1 MPPGS
6 VPQFKYRVVHLQK
19 LARRPW
25 QELPL
30 VLGAIARCESNPTV
44 DEVRGVVT
52 RLHEQLPKR
61 KGQALRRTLS
71 HYFTGYFLPKHLPG
85 EDIPLLDKLEDVEE
99 LMNKRAVLWYEQWR
113 QEGKEEGI
121 REGIERGRQ
130 EGIQLGRQ
138 EGIEQGRR
146 QGEIEL
152 LLRLLRRK
160 FGSVPRNIQARVR
173 DAQPDQLL
181 EWGER
186 LVIASSLGEIFQ

>member
-1 MPPGS
+1 
-6 VPQFKYRVVHLQK
+6 
-19 LARRPW
+19 
-25 QELPL
+25 
-30 VLGAIARCESNPTV
+30 
-44 DEVRGVVT
+44 
-52 RLHEQLPKR
+52 
-61 KGQALRRTLS
+61 
-71 HYFTGYFLPKHLPG
+71 
-85 EDIPLLDKLEDVEE
+85 
-99 LMNKRAVLWYEQWR
+99 MNKRAVLWYEQWR

-121 REGIERGRQ
+121 REGIERGRQEGIQLGRQ

>member
-1 MPPGS
+1 
-6 VPQFKYRVVHLQK
+6 
-19 LARRPW
+19 
-25 QELPL
+25 
-30 VLGAIARCESNPTV
+30 
-44 DEVRGVVT
+44 
-52 RLHEQLPKR
+52 
-61 KGQALRRTLS
+61 LS

-85 EDIPLLDKLEDVEE
+85 EDIRLLDKLEDVEE

-138 EGIEQGRR
+138 EGLQLGRQEGIEQGRR

-152 LLRLLRRK
+152 LLRQLRRR
-160 FGSVPRNIQARVR
+160 FGSVPETIEVRLR
-173 DAQPDQLL
+173 DADPNQLL

-186 LVIASSLGEIFQ
+186 AVTANSIDEIFQ